1 MKRIFTL
8 VLALT
13 MVLALNVTAFA
24 AGPYTITIN
33 NPEPGH
39 TYEAYQIFA
48 GDLETVDG
56 KTVLTNITWGN
67 GVNADEAQATFKD
80 AAAKAAELTTE
91 VKARDFANF
100 IGARKFNYLTNPTE
114 STAGNGTYTIAN
126 LAPGYYLVKDKESTL
141 TNEDA
146 FYTLYMMKVVGNVT
160 AEPKGGKPTLD
171 KQIKNNNTGEWGV
184 VGDHQIGDTVE
195 FRTITTIYNPH
206 GYGIYNKPG
215 EGTYEIHDA
224 MSDGLTSNVK
234 TKSDIRIMVNDK
246 TKLSEEFYEVT
257 PEGNGFKLTIDV
269 NSVVQYDPEVNTGDK
284 LYTYYS
290 GVLNADANVFDKGEE
305 DNQAYLIWSNN
316 AHDDTAYDEN
326 ETGKSA
332 VKKAYVWT
340 YKMGINKVDE
350 NGGQLTG
357 AKFALSKKS
366 TLKVADMNCDA
377 NGVPAVTTD
386 LIGMVKVSEGEYRVA
401 TAGDT
406 NVVYVVDAG
415 NAVIK
420 GLDDIDYYL
429 YETKAPAGYNLLTKP
444 VKFNISAA
452 YNEDGSNY
460 TGVTVT
466 VDDGA
471 PSNALSANVVN
482 KSGSTLPE
490 TGGVGTTIFYALG
503 GLLVVGA
510 GVILITR
517 KRMGKSEN

>member
-1 MKRIFTL
+1 MLQEQIYEIEDGLMELRANNAERFT
-8 VLALT
+8 
-13 MVLALNVTAFA
+13 
-24 AGPYTITIN
+24 IKS
-33 NPEPGH
+33 
-39 TYEAYQIFA
+39 
-48 GDLETVDG
+48 LE
-56 KTVLTNITWGN
+56 KTKKSL
-67 GVNADEAQATFKD
+67 
-80 AAAKAAELTTE
+80 E
-91 VKARDFANF
+91 VKLKKLQDT
-100 IGARKFNYLTNPTE
+100 GRKDYLTNPSE
-114 STAGNGTYTIAN
+114 STAGAGTYTIAN
-126 LAPGYYLVKDKESTL
+126 LEPGYYLIKDKDDTL
-141 TNEDA
+141 AGTDA
-146 FYTLYMMKVVGNVT
+146 FYTLYMMKVVGNVN
-160 AEPKGGKPTLD
+160 AAPKGGKPTLD
-171 KQIKNNNTGEWGV
+171 KQIKHNETGQWGV

-195 FRTITTIYNPH
+195 FRTITTIHHLDGFDNHY
-206 GYGIYNKPG
+206 KPG
-215 EGTYEIHDA
+215 RYTYVIHDV
-224 MSDGLTSNVK
+224 MSEGVTSNVK
-234 TKSDIRIMVNDK
+234 NKSDVTIKVNDNEV
-246 TKLSEEFYEVT
+246 LPEEYYTVT
-257 PEGNGFKLTIDV
+257 PDGNGFRLQIDI
-269 NSVVQYDPEVNTGDK
+269 NSVLMYNPAVNTGDT

-290 GVLNADANVFDKGEE
+290 GVLNADAKVYDQGKQDNV
-305 DNQAYLIWSNN
+305 AYLEWSNN
-316 AHDDTAYDEN
+316 VYN
-326 ETGKSA
+326 QQPETGKSA
-332 VKKAYVWT
+332 EKKVYVWT
-340 YKMGINKVDE
+340 FKMGINKVNA
-350 NGGQLTG
+350 NGDPLTG
-357 AKFALSKKS
+357 AKFALSKS
-366 TLKVADMNCDA
+366 GTLQVADMNCTA
-377 NGVPAVTTD
+377 EGVPTVTTG

-401 TAGDT
+401 TTGDT

>member
-91 VKARDFANF
+91 EKARDFAAF
-100 IGARKFNYLTNPTE
+100 LAAPQFDYLTNPSE
-114 STAGNGTYTIAN
+114 STAGAGTYTIAN
-126 LAPGYYLVKDKESTL
+126 LEPGYYLIKDKDDTL
-141 TNEDA
+141 AGTDA
-146 FYTLYMMKVVGNVT
+146 FYTLYMMKVVGNVN
-160 AEPKGGKPTLD
+160 AAPKGGKPTLD
-171 KQIKNNNTGEWGV
+171 KQIKHNETGQWGV

-195 FRTITTIYNPH
+195 FRTITTIHHLDGFGNHY
-206 GYGIYNKPG
+206 KPG
-215 EGTYEIHDA
+215 RYTYVIHDV
-224 MSDGLTSNVK
+224 MSDGVTSNVK
-234 TKSDIRIMVNDK
+234 NKSDVTIKVNDNEV
-246 TKLSEEFYEVT
+246 LPEEYYTVT
-257 PEGNGFKLTIDV
+257 PDGNGFRLQIDI
-269 NSVVQYDPEVNTGDK
+269 NSVLMYNPAVNTGDT

-290 GVLNADANVFDKGEE
+290 GVLNADAKVYDQGKQDNV
-305 DNQAYLIWSNN
+305 AYLEWSNN
-316 AHDDTAYDEN
+316 VYN
-326 ETGKSA
+326 QQPETGKSA
-332 VKKAYVWT
+332 EKKVYVWT
-340 YKMGINKVDE
+340 FRMGINKVNA
-350 NGGQLTG
+350 NGDPLTG
-357 AKFALSKKS
+357 AKFALSKS
-366 TLKVADMNCDA
+366 GTLQVADMNCDA

-429 YETKAPAGYNLLTKP
+429 YETKAPTGHNLLTEP